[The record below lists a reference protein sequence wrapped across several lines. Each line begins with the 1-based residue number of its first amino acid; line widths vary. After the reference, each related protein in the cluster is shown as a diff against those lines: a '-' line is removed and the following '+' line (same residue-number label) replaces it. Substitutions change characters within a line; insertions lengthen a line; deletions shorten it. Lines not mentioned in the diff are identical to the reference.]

1 MMKTTVSLAIA
12 GVLLTGP
19 AAHAARLNVMWFLG
33 TDAEEKAI
41 HDVLDAYTTKHP
53 ETTFN
58 LQIVPY
64 DGIEQKLSQAV
75 ASGSAPDISKTSSM
89 RPVIRPYLVDFAPIF
104 GAKYLDDYVP
114 AWAMGAR
121 LGDKIIAAPLHVTA
135 TGILLNKSAFAK
147 AGVAIPSEQQGW
159 TWDQFLTTI
168 KTVKEK
174 AGVRYPLVWDVSASR
189 WIIHEFEYGNS
200 IFSETEP
207 YKVVMDDQKWTDTLN
222 KFIDI
227 TKTALPP
234 GQWSG
239 SSADNPKQLFN
250 SGDAVAWMSGSWQ
263 VAGLVANAKFDWQAG
278 PTPSGTVRSSIVGGD
293 YIVAFNTGDHVAE
306 SAEVIKFITSPEGQ
320 ALFVKTPM
328 YIPANLKAPSPDYGS
343 PAAVAALKVMQDE
356 LTASPA
362 YAGTDQGNPAM
373 QYVWDTMKQ
382 AVIQAVTGQVS
393 SANAVKK
400 IHQAATDALAAD
412 E

>member
-1 MMKTTVSLAIA
+1 MNKTTLSLAVA
-12 GVLLTGP
+12 SVLLTGP
-19 AAHAARLNVMWFLG
+19 AAHAAKLNVMWYLG

-41 HDVLDAYTTKHP
+41 HAVLDAYTAKHP

-64 DGIEQKLSQAV
+64 EGIEQKFSQAV
-75 ASGSAPDISKTSSM
+75 ASGTAPDISKTSSM
-89 RPVIRPYLVDFAPIF
+89 RPVIRPYLVDFAKF
-104 GAKYLDDYVP
+104 YGDKYLNDYVP
-114 AWAMGAR
+114 AWAMGAK
-121 LGDKIIAAPLHVTA
+121 LGDQVIAAPLHVTA
-135 TGILLNKSAFAK
+135 TGILLNKTAFAK
-147 AGVAIPSEQQGW
+147 AGVAIPSVEKGW
-159 TWDQFLTTI
+159 TWDEFLAAI
-168 KTVKEK
+168 KSVKEK

-200 IFSETEP
+200 IFSEKEP
-207 YKVVMDDQKWTDTLN
+207 YKVVMDDKKWTEALD

-239 SSADNPKQLFN
+239 ASADNPKQIFTN
-250 SGDAVAWMSGSWQ
+250 GDAVAWMSGSWQ
-263 VAGLVANAKFDWQAG
+263 VSGLVASAKFDWQAG

-293 YIVAFNTGDHVAE
+293 YIIAFNTGENVKE
-306 SAEVIKFITSPEGQ
+306 STEVIKFMTSPEGQ
-320 ALFVKTPM
+320 ALFVKDPM
-328 YIPANLKAPSPDYGS
+328 YIPASLKVPSVDYGS
-343 PAAVAALKVMQDE
+343 PLATAALKAMQDE

-373 QYVWDTMKQ
+373 QYVWDTIKQ
-382 AVIQAVTGQVS
+382 SVIQAVTGQLK
-393 SANAVKK
+393 SADAIKK
-400 IHQAATDALAAD
+400 IHKAADDALAAG